1 MTREHYHNQ
10 QVVTVDRQLGVQ
22 LMKKTYNAPKLTN
35 HGSVEAI
42 TQLYGPGSRR
52 DFLFFTGNP
61 NGVAPGTVVSGT
73 TGSTDADIVP
83 QGSYTSK

>member
-42 TQLYGPGSRR
+42 TQLFGPGSRK
-52 DFLFFTGNP
+52 DFLIFTGNP

-83 QGSYTSK
+83 QGSYTPK